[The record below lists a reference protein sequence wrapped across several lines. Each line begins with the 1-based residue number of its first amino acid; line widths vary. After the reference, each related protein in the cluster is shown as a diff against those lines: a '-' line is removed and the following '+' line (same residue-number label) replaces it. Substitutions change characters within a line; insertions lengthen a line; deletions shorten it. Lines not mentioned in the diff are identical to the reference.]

1 MTVKTKEI
9 KNKISESTK
18 ILKISSKR
26 ILRENDGGTL
36 RHAATICQKLC
47 SQAKVSLKRIS
58 YFASLTSEKETSVAL
73 TLAYDMTEA
82 KTDISEKGIC
92 AFLRERGEKYGS
104 ATLFVLSD
112 MIFIVMFKRIADL
125 VHKGKEEDLA
135 YLLHGTE
142 RLRFIDFSR
151 IFFAFSATEEL
162 FSREKA
168 GYYAH
173 CDRKT
178 KFMYIAELLDICKK
192 EGKSESEKARELL
205 ALANERE
212 VHIGTLILKRRASVG
227 RIYVLCLISLTA
239 LFSVLYLLLSGFD
252 TMSFIILPAVSVA
265 VYGAVKQ
272 LLSLCFK
279 FAGNE
284 ALPRLSGHI
293 VKEEKAIIA
302 IMSILCGGKSDEK
315 LFERIENFYL
325 ADENPNRLYA
335 IVCNLPDAKKRREK
349 GDDEIIAAS
358 KARIDAL
365 NAKYGAHFG
374 IFIRSRRYSN
384 SERKYIGKERKRG
397 AVLELC
403 RAARGKATSICDYIA
418 DEELL
423 QSAKYLITLDSDT
436 NLYAG
441 ASDELIGTMLHPMN
455 APIFENGIVVSGHAI
470 VQPHIGATLESAAG
484 TEFALI
490 TAGNGGIDAYAS
502 ASFDI
507 YENVFEN
514 GTFCGKGIL
523 DIDAFLKACD
533 GFFPEERILSH
544 DILEG
549 NLLGSAIA
557 GDITL
562 TDDTPQTA
570 LSYFMREHR
579 WIRGDLQAM
588 PYLLP
593 KVKNAAKEKIDN
605 PMTALGR
612 YKILDNLLRA
622 ATPLLSVLSL
632 LLIGCFAPTRAPL
645 SFLFLFSHILFPIV
659 YSFATMVFYGNF
671 AIALRR
677 FRSRAMPQVS
687 STFVYSFYK
696 ICAMAQE
703 AGIFADALIRTIYRF
718 AVSKRNFLNWQTAAF
733 ADKQKN
739 DIFSYMKKMWH
750 SFAFGVIAVFAPSVT
765 IKLLGILWLTFPF
778 LAHSISQKSP
788 YKHELGAKQRKEI
801 YSHASRMWGFY
812 RDLVN
817 EETNFLPPDNYQVSP
832 VERTAY
838 RTSPTNIGLYLASLL
853 GARDISLI
861 TCDEF
866 EYYAEKT
873 AMTLMKLPT
882 WKGHLY
888 NWYDIKTLEV
898 IGEPFIS
905 TVDSGN
911 FVCALSSFCEGAKEY
926 AFECPKILDVIRV
939 YEGII
944 KRTEFSAL
952 YDDGARLFHI
962 GYDARNERY
971 SDSFYDTFMSEAR
984 MTSFYAVATG
994 QVPREHFFATARP
1007 IVSTRGYIGV
1017 ASWSGTTFEY
1027 FMPSLFLPIIPDSLS
1042 DEALCFAFRTE
1053 KAHSIKCNG
1062 YDIFGVS
1069 ESGYWQ
1075 FDAEMNYQYKAFGLS
1090 HLSLDPNGRNSA
1102 VISPYSS
1109 FLMLGYGAEA
1119 CLDNLRALKKLG
1131 AYGEYG
1137 FYEAIDLEKS
1147 RVGNGYGIVKSYMA
1161 HHIGMSF
1168 VSCVNMLKDDIFVR
1182 RFMRTPKLR
1191 ASRELLC
1198 EKISVNAPTV
1208 PMKAKNKHEEK
1219 PLLVYH
1225 DDVGEISARYDILCP
1240 DMAMI
1245 SNNKTRILASSSGH
1259 MAIYNGEKVLF
1270 RSDFERFSLGGG
1282 LQIYAVA
1289 DGETLPLV
1297 PLAQRNKLFSSRF
1310 SFKYNE
1316 YKISYISEHEKDG
1329 KTISAELHLRVF
1341 SDREMVAFWC
1351 KLSGNVKSAHTFIYG
1366 EPIMDEEKS
1375 FISHKS
1381 FANLFLESRYAAEEE
1396 TLVFS
1401 RRSKHGGES
1410 KNFFGIKAYPDVK
1423 GGSFDTKRDEILPL
1437 LYDERDIMSLAS
1449 KGGSQNTLGA
1459 MIIPALAMHSAEMD
1473 KKGICA
1479 FVIACSQNEDD
1490 TRYMLS
1496 DLGRHLAVLRKSD
1509 VAHLQYGASGI
1520 SPKTAMIE
1528 NYILRS
1534 FYFGSKSDGLPYPK
1548 ATKDILWK
1556 HGISGEDRLLLVSM
1570 KKADES
1576 ELDALKLCIGV
1587 YKYMCI
1593 RGQRF
1598 DLVVM
1603 YSESDLYNLSNR
1615 KKIEQCIA
1623 EKGCR
1628 NFIGRENGIFLI
1640 SDNAVSAQEEAV
1652 FEKISSAKIELCLP
1666 ISSYLTK
1673 NSSTI
1678 ELSQKAQEKLL
1689 SKAKKTVSLSA
1700 NLAADGKCGYFTDDG
1715 FIVKKPHGNVPFAY
1729 ILAERDFGTVITENS
1744 LGFTYFENSALGKLT
1759 PHTADNMREDGGE
1772 KLLLRIYDSFDKSIF
1787 EDIDLAACAETVR
1800 FSEGEAEYFGEA
1812 GGIKYS
1818 LHIGI
1823 YADAPI
1829 KRVSFNIIESDIMHD
1844 RIKLIFVVE
1853 PCLGER
1859 KRAANEYI
1867 FERYGES
1874 IMMSSVFEGN
1884 ISAIMATSHENK
1896 AFLSRAELL
1905 SDGNISFIG
1914 EDVACLC
1921 VTPKG
1926 DDEEISFF
1934 IGAVSEKYTHEDIM
1948 SRCESRPVK
1957 RRLCDL
1963 FDKIKIKTSEPVFD
1977 ISVNFLFPYQ
1987 TLYSRFFARSGFY
2000 QVGGAYGFRDQ
2011 LQDSLSFIENAPKL
2025 CRAQIL
2031 RCVAHQYKEGDVAH
2045 WWHEYR
2051 GKETGLRSRYADDL
2065 LWLPYVVCEYIEK
2078 TGDVDLL
2085 NVKVPFLS
2093 SKELD
2098 VREKERYEEL
2108 FFDGEATVFEHM
2120 MRAVHLVRK
2129 RGAGEH
2135 SLLLFGGG
2143 DWNDGMNN
2151 VGILGKGESVWL
2163 TEFCAIVYLRLARL
2177 CERLRYEED
2186 ARFFA
2191 ENAKKLYDAVKLAF
2205 KDGWFL
2211 RGYYDDGTPLG
2222 KKGDE
2227 ECEIDSLSQSFAV
2240 FMERMFENGKCDG
2253 EATMAIEKAYE
2264 KLYDKEL
2271 GFWRLLSPPFDRGE
2285 ARPGYIKGYLP
2296 GVRENGGQYT
2306 HAAVWASAALL
2317 MSGKV
2322 DEGIDVLMALDPAI
2336 MSKDASFS
2344 ERYKIEPYALAGDV
2358 YSHAECSGRG
2368 GWSFYTGAAA
2378 WYRKTIIEI
2387 VFGYAQSE
2395 SGFCIRPH
2403 INEKFDNAKLSV
2415 NVKGTEYTVCYA
2427 FTEKSGIVLDGRIAE
2442 TDEERMKN
2450 FIFKFDGK
2458 KHIVDYCLKKR
2469 EK

>member
-9 KNKISESTK
+9 KKKISESAK
-18 ILKISSKR
+18 LLKISSKR
-26 ILRENDGGTL
+26 ILRENESGAIC
-36 RHAATICQKLC
+36 HAATICKKLC
-47 SQAKVSLKRIS
+47 LQAKVSLKRIS

-73 TLAYDMTEA
+73 ELAYDMTEA
-82 KTDISEKGIC
+82 KAEISEKGIC
-92 AFLRERGEKYGS
+92 AFLCERGGKYSS
-104 ATLFVLSD
+104 ATLSVLSD
-112 MIFIVMFKRIADL
+112 MLFIVMFKRIADL
-125 VHKGKEEDLA
+125 VHKGEEEGLA

-142 RLRFIDFSR
+142 HLRFIDFSR
-151 IFFAFSATEEL
+151 IFFAFSETEEL

-192 EGKSESEKARELL
+192 ERKSESEKVHELL
-205 ALANERE
+205 ALANERGI
-212 VHIGTLILKRRASVG
+212 HIGTLILKKKVSIG
-227 RIYVLCLISLTA
+227 RIYTICLISLTA
-239 LFSVLYLLLSGFD
+239 LFSVLYLLLSGFE
-252 TMSFIILPAVSVA
+252 TMAFVILPAVAVA

-272 LLSLCFK
+272 LLELCFK

-284 ALPRLSGHI
+284 ALPRLSGNI

-325 ADENPNRLYA
+325 ADENQNRLYA
-335 IVCNLPDAKKRREK
+335 IVCNLPDAEKRREN

-358 KARIDAL
+358 KARINAL
-365 NAKYGAHFG
+365 NEKYGAHFG

-384 SERKYIGKERKRG
+384 SERKYIGRERKRG

-403 RAARGKATSICDYIA
+403 RFARGKATSICDYIA

-423 QSAKYLITLDSDT
+423 KSAKYLITLDSDT

-455 APIFENGIVVSGHAI
+455 TPTLNNGRVVSGHAV
-470 VQPHIGATLESAAG
+470 VQPHISTTLESAAG

-490 TAGNGGIDAYAS
+490 TAGNGGIDSYAS

-507 YENVFEN
+507 YENVFES

-523 DIDAFLKACD
+523 DIDVFLKVCD

-557 GDITL
+557 SDITL

-570 LSYFMREHR
+570 IAYFMREHR

-593 KVKNAAKEKIDN
+593 SIKNASGERIKN
-605 PMTALGR
+605 PMTVLGR
-612 YKILDNLLRA
+612 YKIFDNFLRA

-632 LLIGCFAPTRAPL
+632 LLIGYFAPTKAPL
-645 SFLFLFSHILFPIV
+645 SFLFLFSQILFPIV
-659 YSFATMVFYGNF
+659 YSFAAMVFYGNF
-671 AIALRR
+671 GIALRR
-677 FRSRAMPQVS
+677 FRSRALPQPG
-687 STFVYSFYK
+687 STFIYSFYK

-703 AGIFADALIRTIYRF
+703 AGVFADALIRTIYRF
-718 AVSKRNFLNWQTAAF
+718 AISKRNFLNWQTAAF

-739 DIFSYMKKMWH
+739 GIYSYMKKMWH
-750 SFAFGVIAVFAPSVT
+750 SFAFGVIAVFAPSAS

-778 LAHSISQKSP
+778 LAHFISQKSP
-788 YKHELGAKQRKEI
+788 YKRELDAKQRKEL
-801 YSHASRMWGFY
+801 YSYASRMWRFY
-812 RDLVN
+812 RNFVN

-873 AMTLMKLPT
+873 AMTLIKLLT

-888 NWYDIKTLEV
+888 NWYDIKTLKV

-926 AFECPKILDVIRV
+926 AFECPKLLDVIRI

-952 YDDGARLFHI
+952 YDEGARLFYI

-994 QVPREHFFATARP
+994 QVPREHFFAMARP
-1007 IVSTRGYIGV
+1007 IVSARGYIGV

-1027 FMPSLFLPIIPDSLS
+1027 FMPALFLPIIPDSLS

-1053 KAHSIKCNG
+1053 KAHATKCNG
-1062 YDIFGVS
+1062 CDIFGVS

-1090 HLSLDPNGRNSA
+1090 RLSLDPSGRNSA

-1109 FLMLGYGAEA
+1109 FLMLGYGAEV
-1119 CLDNLRALKKLG
+1119 CLDNLRELKKLG

-1137 FYEAIDLEKS
+1137 FYEAIDIEKS

-1161 HHIGMSF
+1161 HHVGMSF
-1168 VSCVNMLKDDIFVR
+1168 IASVNILKENIFVR
-1182 RFMRTPKLR
+1182 RFMKIPKIR

-1208 PMKAKNKHEEK
+1208 PTKSKNKREEK
-1219 PLLVYH
+1219 PLLVYRE
-1225 DDVGEISARYDILCP
+1225 DVKEIRARYDILCP

-1259 MAIYNGEKVLF
+1259 IAIYNGENALF
-1270 RSDFERFSLGGG
+1270 RSEFERFSLGGG

-1289 DGETLPLV
+1289 DGEVLPLV
-1297 PLAQRNKLFSSRF
+1297 PLSQRNKLFTSRF
-1310 SFKYNE
+1310 SFIYDE

-1329 KTISAELHLRVF
+1329 KTIKAELHLRVF
-1341 SDREMVAFWC
+1341 SDREMVAVWC
-1351 KLSGNVKSAHTFIYG
+1351 KLSGDVKSAHAFIYG
-1366 EPIMDEEKS
+1366 EPIMEEEKA
-1375 FISHKS
+1375 FLSHRS
-1381 FANLFLESRYAAEEE
+1381 FANLFLESGYAAEEE
-1396 TLVFS
+1396 ALIFS
-1401 RRSKHGGES
+1401 RRAKNGGES
-1410 KNFFGIKAYPDVK
+1410 KNFLGIKAYPDIK
-1423 GGSFDTKRDEILPL
+1423 GGAFDTKRDEILPL
-1437 LYDERDIMSLAS
+1437 LYDERDVMSFAS
-1449 KGGSQNTLGA
+1449 KGEFKNTLGA
-1459 MIIPALAMHSAEMD
+1459 MIIPALAMRSADMD

-1479 FVIACSQNEDD
+1479 FVLACSQNEDD
-1490 TRYMLS
+1490 VRYMIA
-1496 DLGRHLAVLRKSD
+1496 DLGRRLVILRKSD

-1520 SPKTAMIE
+1520 SPKTAMLE

-1534 FYFGSKSDGLPYPK
+1534 FYFGSKSDRLPNFK

-1556 HGISGEDRLLLVSM
+1556 HGISGENRLLLARM
-1570 KKADES
+1570 KKADKS
-1576 ELDALKLCIGV
+1576 ELDALALLIGV

-1598 DLVVM
+1598 DLIVM
-1603 YSESDLYNLSNR
+1603 YGESNLYNLSNR
-1615 KKIEQCIA
+1615 KKIEECIT

-1640 SDNAVSAQEEAV
+1640 CDGAVSEQEKAV
-1652 FEKISSAKIELCLP
+1652 LEKISAAKTYLFLP
-1666 ISSYLTK
+1666 ISSYFTK
-1673 NSSTI
+1673 NMSTVEI
-1678 ELSQKAQEKLL
+1678 SQKAQEKLL
-1689 SKAKKTVSLSA
+1689 SKAKKTVYLSA
-1700 NLAADGKCGYFTDDG
+1700 DLALDGKCGYFTDDG

-1744 LGFTYFENSALGKLT
+1744 LGFTYFENAALGKLT
-1759 PHTADNMREDGGE
+1759 PHTADNMREDSGE

-1787 EDIDLAACAETVR
+1787 EDADLVSCAETVR
-1800 FSEGEAEYFGEA
+1800 FSGGDAEYFGEA
-1812 GGIKYS
+1812 GGVKYGLRVS
-1818 LHIGI
+1818 VF
-1823 YADAPI
+1823 ADAPI
-1829 KRVSFNIIESDIMHD
+1829 KRIGFSIIESDIMHD
-1844 RIKLIFVVE
+1844 RIKLIFAVE

-1859 KRAANEYI
+1859 KRTENEYI

-1874 IMMSSVFEGN
+1874 IVMSSVFGGD
-1884 ISAIMATSHENK
+1884 ISALITSSHKNTS
-1896 AFLSRAELL
+1896 FLNRVELI
-1905 SDGNISFIG
+1905 SDGNVSFIG

-1921 VTPKG
+1921 VTPKVE
-1926 DDEEISFF
+1926 DEEIAFF
-1934 IGAVSEKYTHEDIM
+1934 IGAVSEKYTREDIM
-1948 SRCESRPVK
+1948 SRCKSKADK
-1957 RRLCDL
+1957 RKLYDL
-1963 FDKIKIKTSEPVFD
+1963 FDKIRIKTSEPVFD

-2011 LQDSLSFIENAPKL
+2011 LQDSLSFIENAPDL
-2025 CRAQIL
+2025 CREQIL
-2031 RCVAHQYKEGDVAH
+2031 RCAAHQYKEGDAAH

-2051 GKETGLRSRYADDL
+2051 GKEIGLRSKYSDDL
-2065 LWLPYVVCEYIEK
+2065 LWLPYAVCEYIEK
-2078 TGDVDLL
+2078 TGEVDLL
-2085 NVKVPFLS
+2085 NVKVSFLS

-2098 VREKERYEEL
+2098 EREKERYEEL
-2108 FFDGEATVFEHM
+2108 FFEGEATVFEHM
-2120 MRAVHLVRK
+2120 MRAARLVHK
-2129 RGAGEH
+2129 RGVGEH

-2177 CERLRYEED
+2177 CKRLGCKED
-2186 ARFFA
+2186 ARFFD
-2191 ENAKKLYDAVKLAF
+2191 ENAKKLYDAVKAAF

-2222 KKGDE
+2222 KKGDD

-2240 FMERMFENGKCDG
+2240 FMERMFESDDLNG
-2253 EATMAIEKAYE
+2253 EAAIEKAYE
-2264 KLYDKEL
+2264 KLYDKEF

-2296 GVRENGGQYT
+2296 GIRENGGQYT
-2306 HAAVWASAALL
+2306 HAAVWASAAML

-2322 DEGIDVLMALDPAI
+2322 DEGIEVLRALDPAL
-2336 MSKDASFS
+2336 MSKDTSFS

-2387 VFGYAQSE
+2387 VFGYTQNE
-2395 SGFCIRPH
+2395 RGFCIRPH
-2403 INEKFDNAKLSV
+2403 INETFDNAELLI
-2415 NVKGTEYTVCYA
+2415 NLKGTEYAVRYA
-2427 FTEKSGIVLDGRIAE
+2427 LAEKSGIVLDGRIVE
-2442 TDEERMKN
+2442 TDEERMKE

-2458 KHIVDYCLKKR
+2458 NHIVDYCLKKR